1 MLEDQTLR
9 RRKIETTTGNNII
22 IWRGPNQKTKYHLPA
37 KLRYCRMRI
46 RKQMTVFNV
55 TKTLYNVE
63 KYERVGSCLTNGSDA
78 DRGVSSKLEISNNA
92 LIVKEDVETEDILV
106 SLDPYVSVVNVS
118 GGRAG
123 GKICPWSIGKMFNP
137 VPCKYGSETLFGSLE
152 SRDAAAESFHKYEWS
167 ILSNLDRDKILE
179 GGRLA
184 LR

>member
-1 MLEDQTLR
+1 M
-9 RRKIETTTGNNII
+9 
-22 IWRGPNQKTKYHLPA
+22 PA
-37 KLRYCRMRI
+37 KLKYCRMRI

-78 DRGVSSKLEISNNA
+78 DRGLSSKLEISNNA
-92 LIVKEDVETEDILV
+92 LVVKDDVETEDILV